1 MYVTKRD
8 GKQQPVSFDKIT
20 ERIAELTSG
29 SAINCG
35 PLSDKIQPI
44 IIAQKVCAGVFP
56 GVTTMELDDLAAE
69 TACYMSTDCPEYSN
83 LAARIAISNLH
94 KQTDES
100 FFSVMTSMRN
110 YINPKTNKEA
120 PLICEPAFEFMTE
133 NAAALDAAMKYERD
147 FTYDFFAYKTLERSY
162 LSKLAGVI
170 VERPQ
175 HMIMRV
181 ACGIHGKGASGPGNL
196 ELVLETYELMSQKW
210 FTHASPTLFNACS
223 PMPQLSSCFLL
234 SMVDDSIEGI
244 YETLKRCALISKTA
258 GGIGLA
264 LHVRNRNRNRP
275 QPAPPRQLLT
285 CSAAHARVSF
295 FALDL
300 ALTCLPLPLS
310 FAEHPRGWHV
320 HLWHQR
326 HLERYRADAARL
338 QPDRAL
344 RQPGASRDSLL
355 IWLPAHASPQ
365 GSSSRNVRGAFQ
377 LTDSARVSVCL
388 PLD

>member
-264 LHVRNRNRNRP
+264 LHVRNRN
-275 QPAPPRQLLT
+275 PPRLFLASRSQLLVPRACQLLRWT
-285 CSAAHARVSF
+285 WRSRVWLYRCLSQNIRAGGTYISGTNGTSNGIVPMLRVYNQTARFVNQVRPEILFSFGCPRTRALKVAAAGM
-295 FALDL
+295 
-300 ALTCLPLPLS
+300 
-310 FAEHPRGWHV
+310 FAERF
-320 HLWHQR
+320 
-326 HLERYRADAARL
+326 
-338 QPDRAL
+338 
-344 RQPGASRDSLL
+344 S
-355 IWLPAHASPQ
+355 
-365 GSSSRNVRGAFQ
+365 
-377 LTDSARVSVCL
+377 
-388 PLD
+388 